1 MKLKRLKAAGLLTAV
16 VLSSLTLVAVPD
28 AGSARSMTL
37 AGNPVITV
45 NVNFQTQIPVA
56 DVSADGVIKS
66 QESAR
71 KMLYQLANKEC
82 ALLQEAIAKT
92 CRLMNLNVNAKVNAR
107 PNQNP
112 PFLFINSNAR
122 YAITLKDDSAQQ

>member
-16 VLSSLTLVAVPD
+16 VLSSLTLVAAPES
-28 AGSARSMTL
+28 GSARSIAL
-37 AGNPVITV
+37 AGNAVVSV

-71 KMLYQLANKEC
+71 KMLYELANKEC
-82 ALLQEAIAKT
+82 ALLKEAIANT
-92 CRLMNLNVNAKVNAR
+92 CRVTNLNVNAKLNY
-107 PNQNP
+107 PSNQNP
-112 PFLFINSNAR
+112 PFLYINSNAR
-122 YAITLKDDSAQQ
+122 YAITLKDGTEQQ